1 MTEVFNSDVS
11 ASRDGPHPIDRHVGL
26 RIRMRRKEMS
36 FSQEKLAEALG
47 LTFQQVQ
54 KYERGANRVSASKLW
69 EVAQALKT
77 SVSYFYEGLAEVPG
91 EAPLG
96 ISAPSAQEFLLT
108 NEGMELAATFP
119 KITRPR
125 LRRKVLELVRAMIES
140 DIEESKSWAVGAQSE
155 IA

>member
-1 MTEVFNSDVS
+1 MKD
-11 ASRDGPHPIDRHVGL
+11 AGPGPHPIDLHVGL
-26 RIRMRRKEMS
+26 RLRLRRKELRI
-36 FSQEKLAEALG
+36 SQEKLAEALG

-91 EAPLG
+91 ETPLG

>member
-1 MTEVFNSDVS
+1 MTDVFRTDSSVL
-11 ASRDGPHPIDRHVGL
+11 RDGPHPIDRHVGL

-77 SVSYFYEGLAEVPG
+77 SVSYFYEGLAENPG
-91 EAPLG
+91 EAHLG
-96 ISAPSAQEFLLT
+96 LAAPSAQDFLLT
-108 NEGMELAATFP
+108 NEGLELAATFP
-119 KITRPR
+119 KIARPR
-125 LRRKVLELVRAMIES
+125 VRRKILELVRAMIEVEM
-140 DIEESKSWAVGAQSE
+140 EEATACTASAQTE
-155 IA
+155 RV